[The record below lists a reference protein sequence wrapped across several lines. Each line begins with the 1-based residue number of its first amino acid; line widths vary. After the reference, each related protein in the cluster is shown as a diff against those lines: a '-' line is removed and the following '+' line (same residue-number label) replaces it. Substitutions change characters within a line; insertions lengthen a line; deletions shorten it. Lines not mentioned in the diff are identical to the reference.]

1 MNIRVDGPLTTQGT
15 VCSQILKE
23 LPDWFGIPSAVEE
36 YVRDA
41 ESLPSFVVCV
51 GGKAAGILTFKS
63 HFEQA
68 AEIVVIG
75 VLPGYHRRGI
85 GRALV
90 STLEL
95 HLLNHGVE
103 YLQVKVLD
111 ESAESE
117 AYERTR
123 RFYDAVG
130 FAPLEMW
137 PTIWEPGNPCL
148 QMVKFLKPVED
159 GEGYANRSLA

>member
-1 MNIRVDGPLTTQGT
+1 MDLRVDGPLEAQGIA
-15 VCSQILKE
+15 CAQILE
-23 LPDWFGIPSAVEE
+23 ALPDWFGVPSAVEK
-36 YVRDA
+36 YVSNA
-41 ESLPSFVVCV
+41 ESLPSFVAYVS
-51 GGKAAGILTFKS
+51 GKAAGILTFKS

-68 AEIVVIG
+68 AEIDVIG

-95 HLLNHGVE
+95 HLRNRGVE
-103 YLQVKVLD
+103 YLQVKTLD

-123 RFYDAVG
+123 RFYGAMG
-130 FAPLEMW
+130 FVPLEMW
-137 PTIWEPGNPCL
+137 PTIWDPDYPCL
-148 QMVKFLKPVED
+148 QMVKFLGPVEN
-159 GEGYANRSLA
+159 GIPGRAT